1 MKKDGITMKAKNTSS
16 VKNIVLLGHTGSG
29 KTSLVETML
38 YESGTIRRRGSV
50 KDHNT
55 VSDFHPIEVE
65 KLKSVYPSVTHFD
78 WRGTKVNLLDTPGS
92 SDFWGRVPASLFIA
106 DSALFVI
113 DSEKGV
119 EVGTEAFWRMA
130 ERANLPSFFVVNK
143 LDSSRS
149 DFDAAVDAA
158 KEHFGRGVVVVQFP
172 YSEGDDFH
180 AIIDVL
186 KMRMYE
192 FPENGGKPD
201 KLPIPKSM
209 QARAELYHNELVE
222 TIAENDESLLD
233 LYFENGQ
240 LGEYEMQSGL
250 HDSMLKREIFP
261 LFCTVADRNM
271 GSGRIMGFMGNVV
284 PGPVD
289 KPLKLSDGGERS
301 ISQDHSPSMFVFR
314 SESEAHVGELS
325 YFKVTGGEI
334 HSGLDLIRQGDG
346 DHVRIGSIFVP
357 QGKLRTEVPGLLAG
371 DIGVAVKLKGV
382 HAGATLTSPSDPFEC
397 AKIHY
402 PNPTIRVAIETERE
416 GEEDK
421 LSQALSQIQ
430 LEDPS
435 VRVEHSQEL
444 QQTLLHGMGEEHL
457 RVIQHQ
463 MKERFGLDIV
473 STKPAIPYRE
483 TIQKRVEAHYKH
495 KKQSGGAGQ
504 FAEVYLSI
512 EPWYE
517 GVPDRDDLNVR
528 NVEEIDLEW
537 GGKLVFQNCIVGGVI
552 DNRFMPAILKGVM
565 EKMQSGPMSG
575 CRAMDIRVSVVDGSM
590 HSVDSNEAAFKTASL
605 MAFKQGFLEAS
616 PKLLEPIYNIEIT
629 LPGDYTGDVMSDLS
643 TRRGQILGMDSD
655 GTLQK
660 IRALVPLSE
669 LDRYTTTLKSLTQG
683 SATYSQEFHEYVA
696 VPFDIQ
702 KKVMEETLDNSFM

>member
-1 MKKDGITMKAKNTSS
+1 M
-16 VKNIVLLGHTGSG
+16 
-29 KTSLVETML
+29 
-38 YESGTIRRRGSV
+38 

-55 VSDFHPIEVE
+55 VSDYHPVEIE
-65 KLKSVYPSVTHFD
+65 KMKSVFPSVTHMN
-78 WRGTKVNLLDTPGS
+78 WRGTKVNLFDTPGS
-92 SDFWGRVPASLFIA
+92 SDFWGRVPASLYAA
-106 DSALFVI
+106 DNALFVI

-130 ERANLPSFFVVNK
+130 EQANLPSFFVVNK
-143 LDSSRS
+143 LDSPRS
-149 DFDAAVDAA
+149 DFDAAVEAA
-158 KEHFGRGVVVVQFP
+158 REHFGRGVVVVQFP
-172 YSEGDDFH
+172 YSEGEDFH

-186 KMRMYE
+186 KMKMYE
-192 FPENGGKPD
+192 FPEKGGKPD

-222 TIAENDESLLD
+222 TVAENDESLLD

-240 LGEYEMQSGL
+240 LGEYEMQHGL
-250 HDSMLKREIFP
+250 HDAMLKRQIFP
-261 LFCTVADRNM
+261 LFCTVAERNM
-271 GSGRIMGFMGNVV
+271 GSGRLMGFMGNVV
-284 PGPVD
+284 PAPSD
-289 KPLKLSDGGERS
+289 KPVMLSDGNEMK
-301 ISQDHSPSMFVFR
+301 ISQDNPPSMFVFR
-314 SESEAHVGELS
+314 SESEQHVGELS

-334 HSGLDLIRQGDG
+334 HSGLDLINQTNGN
-346 DHVRIGSIFVP
+346 HVRVGSIYVP
-357 QGKLRTEVPGLLAG
+357 QGKERTEVPHLVAG
-371 DIGVAVKLKGV
+371 DIGVAVKLKDT
-382 HAGATLTSPSDPFEC
+382 HAGATVTSPSDSFQCVEVV
-397 AKIHY
+397 Y

-457 RVIQHQ
+457 SVIRQQ
-463 MKERFGLDIV
+463 MKERFGLNIIY
-473 STKPAIPYRE
+473 SKPGIPYRE

-512 EPWYE
+512 EPWID
-517 GVPDRDDLNVR
+517 GMPDRDDLNVR
-528 NVEEIDLEW
+528 KVEEIDLEW

-565 EKMQSGPMSG
+565 EKMQNGPMSG
-575 CRAMDIRVSVVDGSM
+575 CRAMDIRVSVYDGSM
-590 HSVDSNEAAFKTASL
+590 HSVDSNEAAFKTAAL

-616 PKLLEPIYNIEIT
+616 PQLLEPVYKIEIT
-629 LPGDYTGDVMSDLS
+629 LPGDYTGEVMSDLS

-660 IRALVPLSE
+660 IHALVPLSE

-683 SATYSQEFHEYVA
+683 SATYTQIFHDYDS

-702 KKVMEETLDNSFM
+702 KKVMEETLSREEV